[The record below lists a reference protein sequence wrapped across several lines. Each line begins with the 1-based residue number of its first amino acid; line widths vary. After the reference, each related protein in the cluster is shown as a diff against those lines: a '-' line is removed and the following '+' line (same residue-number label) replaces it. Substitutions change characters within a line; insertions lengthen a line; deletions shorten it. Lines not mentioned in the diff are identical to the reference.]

1 MKKVLTIIFVV
12 VSIIELILIIILLSS
27 KLRMPMTNWTPTNDK
42 GVLVI
47 DNIIEAKLGSAPHDS
62 DCLQEVVNNP
72 DLACI
77 WDEYGVTYIA
87 DHKEEYFKDLK
98 KVEVGS
104 TAHYL
109 NKDLVCIEVT
119 EGHVSNGRILV
130 DGKDTS
136 IYKDKVIMYTCIDN
150 TNRIVTIGEVE

>member
-1 MKKVLTIIFVV
+1 MKKVLTITFIVISV
-12 VSIIELILIIILLSS
+12 IELILIVILLSS
-27 KLRMPMTNWTPTNDK
+27 KLKMPMTNWTPTNDK
-42 GVLVI
+42 GTLVV
-47 DNIIEAKLGSAPHDS
+47 DNILEAKLGSAPHDS
-62 DCLQEVVNNP
+62 NCLQEVVNDP

-77 WDEYGVTYIA
+77 WDEYEVTYIA

-109 NKDLVCIEVT
+109 NRDLVCIEVT

-130 DGKDTS
+130 NGNDTS
-136 IYKDKVIMYTCIDN
+136 IYKDKVVMYTCIDDI
-150 TNRIVTIGEVE
+150 NRIVTIWEVE